1 MRANLAAITAAFI
14 GAAALAPQG
23 AEAQGPPSWVQER
36 VEQERARAERGAPQ
50 QARDRGQA
58 RGARG
63 AGAQS
68 CAPGHDVARGTP
80 AGAVLD
86 GVFGRGGPAAH
97 ARPGCRGQGQGK
109 GQGARTQE
117 RTRDATGTIW
127 DRVRDEAA
135 RAERAER
142 RRGG

>member
-1 MRANLAAITAAFI
+1 VRANLAAITAALI
-14 GAAALAPQG
+14 GVAALAPQG

-36 VEQERARAERGAPQ
+36 VEQERARADRGAD
-50 QARDRGQA
+50 RDRGNA

-63 AGAQS
+63 ARAQS

-97 ARPGCRGQGQGK
+97 ARPGCRGQGK
-109 GQGARTQE
+109 GQGARGQD
-117 RTRDATGTIW
+117 RARDAGGTVW
-127 DRVRDEAA
+127 DRVLDEAA
-135 RAERAER
+135 RSGRTER